1 MVPCGEALA
10 LGRLWKGLVS
20 PQPACEDL
28 GPGWGG
34 VGWGGGCDFEPD
46 GEKVLNGSSGKK

>member
-28 GPGWGG
+28 GQGWGG